1 MWHYSLSILK
11 KSFKE
16 QVLYIRATAVQR
28 LRSGRGAGEGPAGE
42 AQDAREPKGKLGEGG
57 AGGSGRSGAHSGDGG
72 RVQTARTALGEGVG
86 GGGRWRPL
94 PGSICSSALL
104 QAEALDLD
112 EDEGYL
118 EV

>member
-86 GGGRWRPL
+86 GGGR
-94 PGSICSSALL
+94 
-104 QAEALDLD
+104 
-112 EDEGYL
+112 
-118 EV
+118 